1 MPNPFLRNRL
11 HHATLAT
18 HACYSKHF
26 PKKSTHFQVKS
37 TVTEVLK
44 VNTAT
49 VIIVNVSMDMD
60 LQATDIVTDIIEL
73 KCDPR
78 WVI

>member
-1 MPNPFLRNRL
+1 MLLWLFMLTILNIFI
-11 HHATLAT
+11 
-18 HACYSKHF
+18 
-26 PKKSTHFQVKS
+26 KKSTHFQVKS

-60 LQATDIVTDIIEL
+60 LLATDIVTDTIEL
-73 KCDPR
+73 N
-78 WVI
+78 VIQNG

>member
-1 MPNPFLRNRL
+1 MLLWLFMLTILNIFI
-11 HHATLAT
+11 
-18 HACYSKHF
+18 
-26 PKKSTHFQVKS
+26 KKSTHFQVKS

-60 LQATDIVTDIIEL
+60 LLATDIVTDSIQL
-73 KCDPR
+73 KYDPK

>member
-1 MPNPFLRNRL
+1 MLFRL
-11 HHATLAT
+11 
-18 HACYSKHF
+18 SKHF

-37 TVTEVLK
+37 TVTEVLR

-60 LQATDIVTDIIEL
+60 LLATDIVTDTIEL
-73 KCDPR
+73 KCDPK